1 VQLAFEAFAGTCLGR
16 LGTRFLNGGPIVS
29 AVQRLPSGQST
40 LLAQNRI
47 LFKNTGFAALSKERA
62 VSSYIFISPRSDPGM
77 GRPLADPLLT
87 SGSRPTM
94 GTCRPDLRRL
104 VRPGDQIFVISGSM
118 GPKHRQYVIG
128 GLEIAEK
135 LADQLAALEKFPE
148 NALRFDAGK
157 KMGNIIVTPDGYQH
171 PQDTHPPETFEKRI
185 KNYLVGQNPVVLET
199 PREIE
204 LGRERTIDILSG
216 LFNRSGPRVA
226 QIVGRHRKLT
236 DEQADRLRRELL
248 DIKREAAS

>member
-1 VQLAFEAFAGTCLGR
+1 M
-16 LGTRFLNGGPIVS
+16 
-29 AVQRLPSGQST
+29 
-40 LLAQNRI
+40 
-47 LFKNTGFAALSKERA
+47 
-62 VSSYIFISPRSDPGM
+62 SSYIFISPKSDPGM

-94 GTCRPDLRRL
+94 GSCRPDLRRL

-135 LADQLAALEKFPE
+135 LEDQLAALQKFPE

-171 PQDTHPPETFEKRI
+171 PQDTHKPESFENRI

-199 PREIE
+199 PREVE
-204 LGRERTIDILSG
+204 LGRERTIDILSS
-216 LFNRSGPRVA
+216 LFDRSGPRVA

-236 DEQADRLRRELL
+236 DEQADRLRRELM
-248 DIKREAAS
+248 DIKREAAA

>member
-1 VQLAFEAFAGTCLGR
+1 MRPLTSSERDRDRAYGSCTKCNTVQKYRLRRNFE
-16 LGTRFLNGGPIVS
+16 
-29 AVQRLPSGQST
+29 
-40 LLAQNRI
+40 
-47 LFKNTGFAALSKERA
+47 ERA

-135 LADQLAALEKFPE
+135 LDDQLAALRKFPE

-216 LFNRSGPRVA
+216 IFDRSGPRVA

-236 DEQADRLRRELL
+236 DEQADRLRRELM
-248 DIKREAAS
+248 DIKREAAA

>member
-1 VQLAFEAFAGTCLGR
+1 MEVRFPPGLDVAGGVVSNNADGSCTESNTVQKYSLSRNFE
-16 LGTRFLNGGPIVS
+16 
-29 AVQRLPSGQST
+29 
-40 LLAQNRI
+40 
-47 LFKNTGFAALSKERA
+47 ERA
-62 VSSYIFISPRSDPGM
+62 LSSYIFISPRSDPGM

-128 GLEIAEK
+128 GLEIAAK
-135 LADQLAALEKFPE
+135 LEDQLAALREFPE

-157 KMGNIIVTPDGYQH
+157 KMGNIIVTRDGYQH
-171 PQDTHPPETFEKRI
+171 PEDTHPPETFENRI
-185 KNYLVGQNPVVLET
+185 KNYLVGQNPVVLES
-199 PREIE
+199 PREVE

-216 LFNRSGPRVA
+216 LFDRSGPRVA

-236 DEQADRLRRELL
+236 DEQADRLRRELM
-248 DIKREAAS
+248 DIKREAAA